1 MTWNALLS
9 LVGNMTL
16 ADEMAQIVTMG
27 PVIKDI
33 LDENVEGSE
42 EDMYKL
48 HRETQLSA
56 MPWECSALS

>member
-1 MTWNALLS
+1 
-9 LVGNMTL
+9 MTL

-42 EDMYKL
+42 
-48 HRETQLSA
+48 RGSVQAASETQLSA